1 MEESIDEGE
10 NLNGQGRAHEVER
23 DSRQAILLQEGHQ
36 ELKTKEDHHMD
47 ILENWNRGNI
57 KNYPFLLN
65 SLFP

>member
-1 MEESIDEGE
+1 MEEPKDHGE
-10 NLNGQGRAHEVER
+10 NLSSQGRAHQVQG
-23 DSRQAILLQEGHQ
+23 DSGKSIFLKESHQ
-36 ELKTKEDHHMD
+36 KAKAEEDHHMD